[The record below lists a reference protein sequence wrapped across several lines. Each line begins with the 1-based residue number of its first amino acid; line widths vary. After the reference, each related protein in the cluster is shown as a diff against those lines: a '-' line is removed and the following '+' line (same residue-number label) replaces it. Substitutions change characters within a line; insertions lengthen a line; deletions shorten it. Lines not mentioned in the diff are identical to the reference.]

1 MRAIVKWNVWI
12 WAVLPMEEQLRTQ
25 KKPGKIGYLFVLRL
39 HWVKERRI
47 DVSLSNLSRW
57 PIQERTSNVRF
68 AGALHRDLKGEKS
81 DKQLLYIIANSCR
94 AHSALSAPFPPLWV
108 HRDVYELHIVAY
120 RFLYKTIEA
129 SHFCR
134 TVFWPLIVAVVG
146 HPWFLDAPKLFS
158 RVPVGTEC
166 LKIQPSSTIQI
177 VHSRICIHHCSRVCR
192 NTSSLARP

>member
-1 MRAIVKWNVWI
+1 MTRILYLDFK
-12 WAVLPMEEQLRTQ
+12 PQFSTQ
-25 KKPGKIGYLFVLRL
+25 PRWSMGNIPKSNWTFAL
-39 HWVKERRI
+39 H
-47 DVSLSNLSRW
+47 SG
-57 PIQERTSNVRF
+57 F

-81 DKQLLYIIANSCR
+81 DKQLLYIIASSCR
-94 AHSALSAPFPPLWV
+94 ALSAPFPPLWV

-134 TVFWPLIVAVVG
+134 TAFWPLIVAVVG

-177 VHSRICIHHCSRVCR
+177 VHSRICIHHCSRACR